1 MKSDASIEELLSKL
15 RPAKERYS
23 ESKRRLINEGGQG
36 LIYKIKCKI
45 DGKFYA
51 LKSFKQDFF
60 KVGVDRIYKEEIFRE
75 IDNLRQLDHPHIA
88 KIVDIVKDKNNIPSV
103 VMELCNGTLQ
113 DLIDKKQAE
122 NTPEDEIVDIITSIC
137 KSL

>member
-1 MKSDASIEELLSKL
+1 MGQGESQQKIDVGIITLNSFAVQEFNQIRETFLKSDVSIEELLSKL
-15 RPAKERYS
+15 LPAKERYD
-23 ESKRRLINEGGQG
+23 ESKRQLINEGGQG

-51 LKSFKQDFF
+51 MKSFKEDFF

-88 KIVDIVKDKNNIPSV
+88 KIVDIVKD
-103 VMELCNGTLQ
+103 
-113 DLIDKKQAE
+113 
-122 NTPEDEIVDIITSIC
+122 
-137 KSL
+137 